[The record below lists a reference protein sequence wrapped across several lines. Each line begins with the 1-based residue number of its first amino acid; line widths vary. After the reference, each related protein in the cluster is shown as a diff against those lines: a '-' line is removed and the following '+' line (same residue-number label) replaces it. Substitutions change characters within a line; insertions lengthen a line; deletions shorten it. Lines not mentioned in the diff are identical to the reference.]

1 MILPIDAEKAFD
13 TTQHPFMIKT
23 LNEMDIKAK
32 YFNIMRAIYDKP
44 YKIRKKTRMPTLT
57 TLIQRSS
64 GSPSHSNQASER
76 NKRHPNWEGRSKSVT
91 FCR

>member
-44 YKIRKKTRMPTLT
+44 YKIRKKTRMPTFI
-57 TLIQRSS
+57 TLIQHSS
-64 GSPSHSNQASER
+64 GSPSQSNRGRGR
-76 NKRHPNWEGRSKSVT
+76 NKQHPNWEERSKSVT